1 VCYVSSFKLISKWVN
16 PNLTSLVDL
25 NKRLIDE
32 LVLVHLITRRRKN
45 DDEEG
50 KENGEFCG
58 YHLMREVEMMKMM
71 TTKGMTRNSLQA

>member
-1 VCYVSSFKLISKWVN
+1 VN

-25 NKRLIDE
+25 NPNKRLIDE

-45 DDEEG
+45 DDEKK

-58 YHLMREVEMMKMM
+58 YHSMREVEMI
-71 TTKGMTRNSLQA
+71 G